1 MALVV
6 TIAFLFLSARAITM
20 WSAPRSGPR
29 WAMVF
34 GHFPMFEGDRRGP
47 ARSAIVPALVALGFE
62 ASMAYIA
69 VHPEFLP
76 PGGSAVLGLQIAVAF
91 AWTAFFFKLPRQ
103 SPVDERETTR
113 AHRWPLPRALRRRMQ
128 NSDNPSPLRWRHGEP
143 GPVAGRRAVSRAP
156 TRDLR
161 APGLRARRPASLDPA
176 VPTAHPVEEAAL
188 VRAMTP
194 APPRT
199 RAGGTRAV
207 WTLLREDGWT
217 VNRRR
222 IERLWR
228 LEGHRLPPRGQ
239 KTSGKRAQGRSE
251 NSSRNRP
258 GPQAMS
264 PLNV

>member
-1 MALVV
+1 M
-6 TIAFLFLSARAITM
+6 
-20 WSAPRSGPR
+20 
-29 WAMVF
+29 
-34 GHFPMFEGDRRGP
+34 
-47 ARSAIVPALVALGFE
+47 
-62 ASMAYIA
+62 
-69 VHPEFLP
+69 
-76 PGGSAVLGLQIAVAF
+76 
-91 AWTAFFFKLPRQ
+91 
-103 SPVDERETTR
+103 
-113 AHRWPLPRALRRRMQ
+113 
-128 NSDNPSPLRWRHGEP
+128 
-143 GPVAGRRAVSRAP
+143 AGRRAVSRAP

-264 PLNV
+264 PLNVASYTGEMRSMPSSSLTSSATSPFCGKYRRDIAHTSASIRSGLGSPGTQVVSCSSSSGKTPT